1 MTMDNKT
8 FKSLGYGKLKKLCS
22 NCPFRKDGKAI
33 ALSPG
38 RLEGIIQDLVDD
50 DWSSFYCHKT
60 VYCSNGGEHD
70 DEGNYHPSGEES
82 MCAGAMGYLHKI
94 GRPSVGMRL
103 ALAMKDISVDDL
115 DNMSSMVIDVME
127 IEEKSKR
134 VC

>member
-1 MTMDNKT
+1 MMRVITIRQA
-8 FKSLGYGKLKKLCS
+8 
-22 NCPFRKDGKAI
+22 RKD
-33 ALSPG
+33 
-38 RLEGIIQDLVDD
+38 
-50 DWSSFYCHKT
+50 F
-60 VYCSNGGEHD
+60 
-70 DEGNYHPSGEES
+70 
-82 MCAGAMGYLHKI
+82 AGAMGYLHKI